1 MKHAIVRSRK
11 QPIAWGDFEYA
22 ALQDHCADDLA
33 ARISE
38 RNLDSEDERMAV
50 EVILHEII
58 HGVS

>member
-1 MKHAIVRSRK
+1 MKRTTVRSHR

-50 EVILHEII
+50 EVILHRMI

>member
-22 ALQDHCADDLA
+22 ARHDHCADGLE